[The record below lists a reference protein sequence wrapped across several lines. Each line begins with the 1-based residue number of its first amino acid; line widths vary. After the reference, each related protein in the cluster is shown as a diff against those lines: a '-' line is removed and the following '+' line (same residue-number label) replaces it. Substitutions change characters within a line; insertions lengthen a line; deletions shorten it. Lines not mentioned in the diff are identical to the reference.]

1 MPIFKIHH
9 ITKYEYQRPVKESF
23 NEIKIFPYACETQKL
38 LSQELIITGEPDVEY
53 YKDYWGNKTGTFN
66 ILAPHNTLAIESRLL
81 IETTSLI
88 QPENSFPL
96 ISSSFIPA
104 TSDLQLHQLSNAD
117 AIKNKT
123 AIDTIIKSIA
133 GTDNNVANIT
143 ERCAEYIFKNFS
155 YVKGIT
161 DIETTVDEILEHRS
175 GVCQD
180 FAHLMLQVLTTLKI
194 PCRYVSGY
202 ICPNKNG
209 LRGEGATHAWV
220 DVYFPESGWIGID
233 PTNNI
238 WVTNNH
244 VKLAVGKHFKDCTP
258 VKGTFKGPSR
268 QSLSVYVSVGYEDGE
283 IFEALNNVP
292 MAVISSNE
300 KESFIIPHSAGQQQQ

>member
-1 MPIFKIHH
+1 
-9 ITKYEYQRPVKESF
+9 
-23 NEIKIFPYACETQKL
+23 
-38 LSQELIITGEPDVEY
+38 VEY
-53 YKDYWGNKTGTFN
+53 YSDYWGNKTGTFN
-66 ILAPHNTLAIESRLL
+66 ILAPHKILAIESRLL
-81 IETTSLI
+81 IETTSI
-88 QPENSFPL
+88 VQPGISFPL
-96 ISSSFIPA
+96 ISTGFVPA
-104 TSDLQLHQLSNAD
+104 TNDLQLHQLSNAD
-117 AIKNKT
+117 VIKNKP
-123 AIDTIIKSIA
+123 AIDAIIKSIS
-133 GTDNNVANIT
+133 GTHKNVANIT

-220 DVYFPESGWIGID
+220 DVYFPENGWVGID

-268 QSLSVYVSVGYEDGE
+268 QYLSVYVSVGYEDGK
-283 IFEALNNVP
+283 IFEAVNNVS
-292 MAVISSNE
+292 MELISSNE
-300 KESFIIPHSAGQQQQ
+300 KENLIIPHSAGQQQQ